1 MFAASFDRSGPMI
14 VPQLQSV
21 FVFVRDLDR
30 ALFFYCGTLGF
41 PLRRRWVGGAEVGDG
56 GAALMLAVADADTAP
71 EAAGRATGITFAVD
85 RRTYDGL
92 AARGVFSTHPVHYP
106 WGTLAI
112 IADPD
117 GNEFA
122 LLAPAATERPEQ
134 PAPRPIP
141 AIHAKFRPRLKGN
154 A

>member
-1 MFAASFDRSGPMI
+1 MI

-30 ALFFYCGTLGF
+30 ALFFYCGTLGL
-41 PLRRRWVGGAEVGDG
+41 PLRRQWAGGAEVGGG
-56 GAALMLAVADADTAP
+56 GATLMLAVADADTAP
-71 EAAGRATGITFAVD
+71 EATGRATGITFAVD
-85 RRTYDGL
+85 RGTYDAL
-92 AARGVFSTHPVHYP
+92 AARGVGGAHPIHYP

-112 IADPD
+112 MTDPD

-122 LLAPAATERPEQ
+122 LLAPAAVARAEE

-141 AIHAKFRPRLKGN
+141 AIHASFRPRPRLRGN
-154 A
+154 AS

>member
-1 MFAASFDRSGPMI
+1 MI

-30 ALFFYCGTLGF
+30 ALFFYCGTLGL
-41 PLRRRWVGGAEVGDG
+41 PLRRQWAGGAEVGDG

-71 EAAGRATGITFAVD
+71 EATGRATGITFAVD
-85 RRTYDGL
+85 RGTYDSL
-92 AARGVFSTHPVHYP
+92 AARGVFGTHPIHYP
-106 WGTLAI
+106 WGALAI
-112 IADPD
+112 MTDPD

-122 LLAPAATERPEQ
+122 LLAPTAVERAEQ

-141 AIHAKFRPRLKGN
+141 AIHATFRPRPRLKGN
-154 A
+154 AS

>member
-1 MFAASFDRSGPMI
+1 MI
-14 VPQLQSV
+14 APQLQSV

-30 ALFFYCGTLGF
+30 ALFFYCGTLGL
-41 PLRRRWVGGAEVGDG
+41 PLRRQWAGGAEVGDG

-71 EAAGRATGITFAVD
+71 EATGRATGITFAVD
-85 RRTYDGL
+85 RRTYENL
-92 AARGVFSTHPVHYP
+92 AARGVCGARPLHYP

-122 LLAPAATERPEQ
+122 LLAPAATERAED

-141 AIHAKFRPRLKGN
+141 AIHATFRPRRLRGS
-154 A
+154 AS